1 VVWNEEQGPQ
11 ERAERSENDMNT
23 IACSIAS
30 VLVGAAVGPLS
41 LSLAQGGSGAGG
53 GGGGGGPGVSVVM
66 KTSAGEIV
74 LELDP
79 EKAPISTANF
89 IGYVDQGFYN
99 GLIFHRVISNFM
111 IQGGGFGP
119 DMKQKATGA
128 AIKNEWRNG
137 LKNTRG
143 TIAMA
148 RTAIVDSATSQF
160 FINVVD
166 NTMLDQ
172 PRDGAAYAV
181 FGKVV
186 KGMEVVDAIRNVATA
201 TTGGMQ
207 NVPVTPVVIES
218 VTWSGA
224 ETLDALKA
232 RAAASADKELDTS
245 KAESEKAR
253 AAGIAFVKAQGA
265 DVSAGSASPTGL
277 WSLDVTQGEGEQ
289 PTMESKVRVHYT
301 GWLTDGTKFDSSRDR
316 GEPIEFPLR
325 GVVKGWGEGVS
336 AMKVGGKRFL
346 VIPPSLGYGERG
358 TGPIPP
364 NATLVFEVELLGIVK

>member
-1 VVWNEEQGPQ
+1 
-11 ERAERSENDMNT
+11 MKT
-23 IACSIAS
+23 IACSIAML
-30 VLVGAAVGPLS
+30 LVGAVTLPLPA
-41 LSLAQGGSGAGG
+41 LFAQTGAG
-53 GGGGGGPGVSVVM
+53 PGDAPGHGISVVM

-74 LELDP
+74 LELDA

-119 DMKQKATGA
+119 DMKQKTTGA
-128 AIKNEWRNG
+128 SIKNEWRNG
-137 LKNTRG
+137 LKNARG

-148 RTAIVDSATSQF
+148 RTAVADSATSQF

-181 FGKVV
+181 FGKVA
-186 KGMEVVDAIRNVATA
+186 KGMEVVDQIRNVPTA

-224 ETLDALKA
+224 ETLDSIKA
-232 RAAASADKELDTS
+232 RAAASMEKEQDAA
-245 KAESEKAR
+245 KVESEKAR
-253 AAGIAFVKAQGA
+253 AAGIAFVKSQGA
-265 DVSAGSASPTGL
+265 DVSTGSASPTGL
-277 WSLDVTQGEGEQ
+277 WSVDVATGEGEQ
-289 PTMESKVRVHYT
+289 PTMESTVKVHYT

-316 GEPIEFPLR
+316 GQPIEFPLR

-336 AMKVGGKRFL
+336 AMKVGGKRYL
-346 VIPPSLGYGERG
+346 VIPPALGYGARG
-358 TGPIPP
+358 SGPIPP